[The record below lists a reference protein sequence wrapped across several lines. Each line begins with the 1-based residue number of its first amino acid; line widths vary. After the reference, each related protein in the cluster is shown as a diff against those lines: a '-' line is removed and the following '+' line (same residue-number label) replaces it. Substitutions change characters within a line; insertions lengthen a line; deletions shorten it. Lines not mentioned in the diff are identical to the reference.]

1 MVVMMMTMMSVIV
14 FVTSVLTEKFFDMSQ
29 KQCKDALE
37 IYKKFIAR
45 MDRVRV
51 FLKVA
56 EVRRRNIALL
66 ELCVVNHS

>member
-1 MVVMMMTMMSVIV
+1 MT
-14 FVTSVLTEKFFDMSQ
+14 FVAAEKFFDMSQ
-29 KQCKDALE
+29 KQCGEALE

-56 EVRRRNIALL
+56 EVRRMNITLL
-66 ELCVVNHS
+66 KLCLITASVK